1 MSDTYA
7 ETPGAGSPPRHV
19 VIAGGTGL
27 IGRHLSRAL
36 AARGD
41 DVTVLSRGDHA
52 DQGRIRYRQW
62 NPDGEGWQE
71 HLSGAEAIVNL
82 CGASIGEGR
91 WTASRKREL
100 VDSRV
105 RPSRAL
111 IAAINTLERPP
122 GALLQASGVNYY
134 GIGEPEHVETDGAG
148 NDFLSRLAVDW
159 EAPLADTGHRTVAMR
174 FGAVLDAREGALPQM
189 LLPFRLF
196 AGGPVAGGRQWLSWI
211 HIADVVRAIEFLL
224 ASPINGAVNVTAPD
238 PIRNSDFAR
247 TAGAV
252 LHRPALLPLPGFV
265 LRFAL
270 GEQATLVCDGVRA
283 LPARLLRA
291 GFDFRFP
298 GIDSALRDLSG
309 R

>member
-1 MSDTYA
+1 M
-7 ETPGAGSPPRHV
+7 
-19 VIAGGTGL
+19 

-41 DVTVLSRGDHA
+41 DVTVLSRSDHA
-52 DQGRIRYRQW
+52 DHGRIHYLRW

-71 HLSGAEAIVNL
+71 HLSGADAIVNL
-82 CGASIGEGR
+82 CGASIGQGR

-111 IAAINTLERPP
+111 VAAINALERPP

-134 GIGEPEHVETDGAG
+134 GVGEPERVEADAAG
-148 NDFLSRLAVDW
+148 DDFLARLAVDW
-159 EAPLADTGHRTVAMR
+159 EAPLADTAHRTVAMR

-211 HIADVVRAIEFLL
+211 HIADAVRAIEFLL
-224 ASPINGAVNVTAPD
+224 VSPISGAVNVTAPD

-265 LRFAL
+265 LRSAL

-283 LPARLLRA
+283 VPARLEDA
-291 GFDFRFP
+291 GFEWGFP
-298 GIDSALRDLSG
+298 AMRAALEDLVG
-309 R
+309 G